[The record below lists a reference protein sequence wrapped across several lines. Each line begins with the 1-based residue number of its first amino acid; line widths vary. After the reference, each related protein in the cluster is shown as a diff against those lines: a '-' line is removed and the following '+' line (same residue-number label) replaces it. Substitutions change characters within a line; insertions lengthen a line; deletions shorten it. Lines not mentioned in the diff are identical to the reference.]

1 MARHRN
7 QPGKGSYWTL
17 VPEYEQTFSD
27 VTSHY
32 PSKRPLVS
40 DDDDTP
46 VKMVRMT
53 DLPLRGHLLSND
65 VDIVVKQ
72 ELEDNS
78 RTEHCGGYYSD
89 EESNNTVKTSD
100 VYNADMNVEERV
112 RCSDDELFSPY
123 DSEDSM
129 DSGFHDVLFSRL
141 TEDGQDLLSAAVNSC
156 LVNDQPLDM
165 TSSESWS
172 SDVTKPNSSVERESH
187 NYSTFSLDSELNQS
201 SAELWSDMGHVAE
214 TYLSEFD
221 SLFDFGF

>member
-46 VKMVRMT
+46 VKMLRMT

-78 RTEHCGGYYSD
+78 RTGHCGGYYSD
-89 EESNNTVKTSD
+89 EESNNTMRTSD
-100 VYNADMNVEERV
+100 VYNAGMNVDERV
-112 RCSDDELFSPY
+112 
-123 DSEDSM
+123 
-129 DSGFHDVLFSRL
+129 
-141 TEDGQDLLSAAVNSC
+141 
-156 LVNDQPLDM
+156 
-165 TSSESWS
+165 
-172 SDVTKPNSSVERESH
+172 
-187 NYSTFSLDSELNQS
+187 
-201 SAELWSDMGHVAE
+201 
-214 TYLSEFD
+214 
-221 SLFDFGF
+221 